1 MANLT
6 KAKSNFIDEMC
17 KEMTAEADIQFS
29 ANTTFYNKAQLI
41 KALQY
46 SKACNSDID
55 IEVMDYYINL
65 LNESFIKIKKEEA

>member
-1 MANLT
+1 MANLNNT
-6 KAKSNFIDEMC
+6 FIDELC
-17 KEMTAEADIQFS
+17 KDITAEADIQFS

-55 IEVMDYYINL
+55 IEVMDYYIKL
-65 LNESFIKIKKEEA
+65 LNESFITITKEEA

>member
-1 MANLT
+1 MANIDD
-6 KAKSNFIDEMC
+6 KFIDEIC
-17 KEMTAEADIQFS
+17 NEMTAEAEIQFS
-29 ANTTFYNKAQLI
+29 ANTTLYNKAQLI

-65 LNESFIKIKKEEA
+65 LNETFIKIKREEA

>member
-1 MANLT
+1 MANLNNT
-6 KAKSNFIDEMC
+6 SDFIDELC
-17 KEMTAEADIQFS
+17 KEMTAEADMQFS

-55 IEVMDYYINL
+55 TEVMDYYINL
-65 LNESFIKIKKEEA
+65 LNESFIKITKEEA

>member
-1 MANLT
+1 MATQQILEELKKDT
-6 KAKSNFIDEMC
+6 E
-17 KEMTAEADIQFS
+17 EADMQFS

-55 IEVMDYYINL
+55 VKVMDYYINL
-65 LNESFIKIKKEEA
+65 LNETFINVEEA